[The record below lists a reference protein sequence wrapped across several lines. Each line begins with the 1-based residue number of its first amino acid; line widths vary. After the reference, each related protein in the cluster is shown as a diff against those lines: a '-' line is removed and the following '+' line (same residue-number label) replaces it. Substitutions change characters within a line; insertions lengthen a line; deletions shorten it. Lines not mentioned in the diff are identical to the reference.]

1 MLTNLNLKLTDNKG
15 NLTDYAGKP
24 IIFKNEKLSVNT
36 YFKVRLYEDVPLVT
50 KKRKIS
56 SDDFEI
62 PEYHDYMRLS
72 INNYNVS
79 QLKLICKYYKLKKSG
94 NKHELIYR
102 IYNFL
107 KFSCH
112 AIKIQKN
119 LRGFMLRKLCKMK
132 GPAVMNRKICVN
144 NEDFATLD
152 DIKEINFSQFYSYTE
167 NNENL
172 IDKQHV
178 YGFDICSLYNYL
190 IKNRN
195 NSKNPYTRSKFPSSI
210 ILDLRKIIRYTKF
223 LNIPMTIK
231 FDEQP
236 QQVNEL
242 NTIASINQRIVEIFQ
257 KIDEMGYYTN
267 SEWLINLPHPHCKGF
282 LRDLHDIW
290 NHRLNIDA
298 SMKRR
303 IIPPNG
309 NPFQLCHINVF
320 QMQQDNVIQTK
331 RNCIK
336 IIEKFVTSG
345 ISNSDRYLGSSHVL
359 TALTLHSQPAAEAL
373 PWFFQS
379 VI

>member
-15 NLTDYAGKP
+15 NLIDNKGNP
-24 IIFKNEKLSVNT
+24 ILHKNEKLSVNT
-36 YFKVRLYEDVPLVT
+36 YFKVRLYEDVPIVSK
-50 KKRKIS
+50 KKRIA

-62 PEYHDYMRLS
+62 PEYHDYMHLCK
-72 INNYNVS
+72 NNYNVS

-112 AIKIQKN
+112 AVKIQKN
-119 LRGFMLRKLCKMK
+119 FRGYLLRKLCKMK
-132 GPAVMNRKICVN
+132 GPGVIDRKLCIN
-144 NEDFATLD
+144 SEDFATLD
-152 DIKEINFSQFYSYTE
+152 DIKDIKFSQFYSYVE
-167 NNENL
+167 NSC
-172 IDKQHV
+172 DKEHV

-190 IKNRN
+190 MKNKN

-210 ILDLRKIIRYTKF
+210 ILDLRKIIKYTKF
-223 LNIPMTIK
+223 LNIPMSVK

-236 QQVNEL
+236 PQQNEL
-242 NTIASINQRIVEIFQ
+242 NSIDSINARIVELFQ
-257 KIDEMGYYTN
+257 QIDEMGYYTN
-267 SEWLINLPHPHCKGF
+267 SEWLINLSHSHYKGF
-282 LRDLHDIW
+282 LKDLHDIW
-290 NHRLNIDA
+290 NHRLNIDE

-309 NPFQLCHINVF
+309 CPFNLCRVNVF
-320 QMQQDNVIQTK
+320 QMHQESLIQTK
-331 RNCIK
+331 RNCVK

-345 ISNSDRYLGSSHVL
+345 INNSDRYLGSSHVL
-359 TALTLHSQPAAEAL
+359 TALTLHSQEAAEAL